1 MELFM
6 KYFSLDYR
14 SPPSGM
20 GQIIDTTQPE
30 QIQSPWSKP
39 VWNYTLVT
47 YSGCGGPVNPRY
59 RDVKFFESQEAE
71 EQGWAGPV
79 LEDIIQFLRDQGV
92 THVYDGELSYE
103 EEGADDEGF
112 FTLERWISIMRS
124 YL

>member
-1 MELFM
+1 M
-6 KYFSLDYR
+6 KYFSIDYR

-47 YSGCGGPVNPRY
+47 YSGCGPAHDPSYVITKHFP
-59 RDVKFFESQEAE
+59 SQEAE

-79 LEDIIQFLRDQGV
+79 LEDIIQFLRDQKV

-103 EEGADDEGF
+103 YDGADDEGF
-112 FTLERWISIMRS
+112 FTLERWIEIMRS